1 MPVIPRRPKVK
12 FRFRSSRDRQSR
24 SRGFGWSEFILEYA
38 LASCSRGTE
47 SPMSM
52 AAGAAI
58 GHPSMRLAVFKNSA
72 DRLKAVL
79 QTFRYPG
86 RQLLVVPA
94 SAGSLPGESH
104 TSLAAYASVGHPEQE
119 TNCGSQV
126 NDLLNAVLSY
136 EPTRRAKSGHPNIRL
151 AGFEN
156 SADRLKVV
164 LQTFRYPCGQLLVVP
179 ASAGSFGVSGFSL
192 ERSGL

>member
-94 SAGSLPGESH
+94 SAGSLPGKQSAR
-104 TSLAAYASVGHPEQE
+104 TVLFRVDIMLPCNAAADQDVSARTAPQADPSAPVRTRCSLHYM
-119 TNCGSQV
+119 
-126 NDLLNAVLSY
+126 
-136 EPTRRAKSGHPNIRL
+136 
-151 AGFEN
+151 
-156 SADRLKVV
+156 
-164 LQTFRYPCGQLLVVP
+164 
-179 ASAGSFGVSGFSL
+179 
-192 ERSGL
+192 